1 MSSVSDRT
9 TPEVDDLRIV
19 DNPAEQRYEA
29 HLNGRVAGI
38 SEYTLEPGETQIVFV
53 HTEVDSAFE
62 GKGIGSRLAAG
73 ALADVRARGL
83 KVVSE
88 CPFIGAYLR
97 RHAREYEDIVA
108 G

>member
-1 MSSVSDRT
+1 MSVMADGPT
-9 TPEVDDLRIV
+9 TAVDDVRIV

-38 SEYTLEPGETQIVFV
+38 SEYTLEPGASQITFV
-53 HTEVDSAFE
+53 HTEVDPAYE
-62 GKGIGSRLAAG
+62 GKGVGSRLAAG

-83 KVVSE
+83 TVVAE

-97 RHAREYEDIVA
+97 RHARDYEDIVA
-108 G
+108 R